1 MTILKSTALVLFA
14 TLTLV
19 ACGKVGLAPGA
30 VVNNT
35 SGVGIQGFD
44 PVAYH
49 TRKKATQGLAR
60 HQTEYQEVVYRFA
73 SEQNLATFKQNP
85 DRYLPAYGGYCAYA
99 MSNGD
104 IVDINPRN
112 WAVIDGQLY
121 LNANIFAQGL
131 FAIGTEKK
139 IKKADGHWGTLT
151 LSATTGQE

>member
-19 ACGKVGLAPGA
+19 ACGKAGLAPGA
-30 VVNNT
+30 VVNKT
-35 SGVGIQGFD
+35 SGVGIHGFD

-49 TRKKATQGLAR
+49 TRQKATQGLAR

-73 SEQNLATFKQNP
+73 SEQNLATFTQNP

-131 FAIGTEKK
+131 FSIGTEKK
-139 IKKADGHWGTLT
+139 IEKADGHWGTLT
-151 LSATTGQE
+151 LRATSGQE